1 MKTFVIANQKGG
13 IGKTTTAI
21 CLASILQARGHHV
34 LLIDAD
40 QQGNAS
46 DTYKAK
52 IDGEATLY
60 DVLLDED
67 RIPLK
72 DAIQVTDAGEIV
84 AADSLLR
91 EADQRLTKDVEGL
104 YRMQDAIA
112 DLQDYDYV
120 IIDTAPAI
128 NSLLYNTLIAAD
140 EIIIPLTAD
149 RYALQGLSQLNETIR
164 GIKRRQNPKLKVAG
178 LLLIKYNPRTLLS
191 KEVKEA
197 LEDIATQMDTKVFT
211 TTIRESTKARE
222 AQAVRTPLILHAPKS
237 TTEQDYEAFVT
248 ELLKEDE

>member
-222 AQAVRTPLILHAPKS
+222 AQALRIPLIDHAPGS

-248 ELLKEDE
+248 ELLKEE

>member
-21 CLASILQARGHHV
+21 CLSSILQARGYHV

-72 DAIQVTDAGEIV
+72 DAIQVTDAGSIV
-84 AADSLLR
+84 AADPLLR
-91 EADQRLTKDVEGL
+91 EADQRLSKDVEGL
-104 YRMQDAIA
+104 YWMQDAVS
-112 DLQDYDYV
+112 DLQGYDYV

-128 NSLLYNTLIAAD
+128 NSLLYSMLIAAD
-140 EIIIPLTAD
+140 EVIIPLSAD

-164 GIKRRQNPKLKVAG
+164 GIKRRQNPKLKIAG
-178 LLLIKYNPRTLLS
+178 LLLLKYHPDHLLS
-191 KEVKEA
+191 KDVWSA
-197 LEDIATQMDTKVFT
+197 LQDISEKMDTKVFG
-211 TTIRESTKARE
+211 TTIRECIKARE
-222 AQAVRTPLILHAPKS
+222 AQALRIPLIDHAPGS

-248 ELLKEDE
+248 ELLKEEE